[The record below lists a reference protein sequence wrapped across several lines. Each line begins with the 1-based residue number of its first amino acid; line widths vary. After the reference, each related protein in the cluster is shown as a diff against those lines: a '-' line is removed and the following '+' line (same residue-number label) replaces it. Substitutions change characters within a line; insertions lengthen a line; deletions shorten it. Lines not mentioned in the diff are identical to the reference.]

1 MEEELVLISKMEKND
16 HFIRKNYSKFQERYG
31 SEFIAVDKG
40 QIIGH
45 NNKLITLRNYLEAKK
60 IDLTT
65 VLIQFIPK
73 KGIEILF

>member
-1 MEEELVLISKMEKND
+1 MEEELILIDKMKKND
-16 HFIRKNYSKFQERYG
+16 YFIRKNYSKFQERYG

-40 QIIGH
+40 KIIGH
-45 NNKLITLRNYLEAKK
+45 NTKLIALRTYLEARK
-60 IDLTT
+60 IDITT